1 MIMEF
6 IFSDLISKYEVPC
19 KLITFTQGSYI
30 AGEYTKGVKLS
41 RDIKAAIITM
51 TSRAI
56 YESGGRLTSSDRQ
69 MFIAKDKDIINL
81 ENGAFYV
88 EHNGNSFK
96 VEESYLYGEDYA
108 DFNSYT
114 LRRVSSF
121 DV

>member
-1 MIMEF
+1 MSLSLAINICLSELV
-6 IFSDLISKYEVPC
+6 SLPP
-19 KLITFTQGSYI
+19 LSYI
-30 AGEYTKGVKLS
+30 ALLV
-41 RDIKAAIITM
+41 IVI
-51 TSRAI
+51 
-56 YESGGRLTSSDRQ
+56 
-69 MFIAKDKDIINL
+69 IAKDKDIINL
-81 ENGAFYV
+81 ESGTFYV

>member
-1 MIMEF
+1 MEF
-6 IFSDLISKYEVPC
+6 IFADLISKCEVPC
-19 KLITFTQGSYI
+19 KLITFSKGSYI
-30 AGEYTKGVKLS
+30 AGEYVKGEKLS

-69 MFIAKDKDIINL
+69 MFIVKDNDIINL
-81 ENGAFYV
+81 ENGTFYV
-88 EHNGNSFK
+88 EHNGNRYK
-96 VEESYLYGEDYA
+96 VEECYLYGEDYA